1 MADDLQ
7 QTLRRLQAKML
18 VVNDRFALV
27 CNQRDTALE
36 RVAALE
42 QELHTERARADRLA
56 GEVEFLRMATTIAPE
71 RKDVERTRALL
82 ASLVREI
89 DKCIADLKE

>member
-1 MADDLQ
+1 MAADLQ

-42 QELHTERARADRLA
+42 QELHTERARADRLGRRSGVSSYGHYHRSRA
-56 GEVEFLRMATTIAPE
+56 QRCGAHPRIA
-71 RKDVERTRALL
+71 
-82 ASLVREI
+82 
-89 DKCIADLKE
+89 CIAGAGNRQVYCRP